1 MIDSQAVVKVNDLI
15 KSNQSD
21 DQAAGMFGVN
31 LDAQTE
37 KQYSEHS
44 RNPVSPPAAKQGDEQ
59 EAPMSAKVSCAAFS
73 HNPDGQDAP
82 TQPSSKH
89 FVLLSSA
96 DHRGHQQMKLLED
109 CRYNLALLTARPT
122 EALQIPGIHGS
133 KHKGSAGKGQKGEHQ
148 AVSNSMVNFDEVKS
162 QQRTAAHTLS
172 GQFIPKIQSGVSM
185 PMSAAALSGLA
196 SGATSSNGSSKL
208 QVRDRKRLI
217 NIMDRIKDEE
227 EPRHI
232 AIQGHNR

>member
-44 RNPVSPPAAKQGDEQ
+44 RNPVSPPAAKQSDEQ

-109 CRYNLALLTARPT
+109 CRYNLALLTARP
-122 EALQIPGIHGS
+122 I
-133 KHKGSAGKGQKGEHQ
+133 
-148 AVSNSMVNFDEVKS
+148 D
-162 QQRTAAHTLS
+162 AH
-172 GQFIPKIQSGVSM
+172 
-185 PMSAAALSGLA
+185 
-196 SGATSSNGSSKL
+196 
-208 QVRDRKRLI
+208 
-217 NIMDRIKDEE
+217 
-227 EPRHI
+227 
-232 AIQGHNR
+232 